1 MNLTGFLFKGIRARN
16 KLWFPCYP
24 WYLKTNTAGH
34 AVVFFRKHQPR
45 EFFFPLWK
53 EFSFLAHIWCWWFR
67 LFLGL
72 TRVPQSSHFHGS
84 FLIWFAGWCFSG
96 GGQLLLKRKQCW
108 LWFWLHSVHVFSKI
122 CHAFLCLC
130 HWLSTYLWW
139 EQSDWAHTKFQ
150 GDCQNLPLLTIECLL
165 APVVFLIQATILESQ
180 FYATTFDSGN

>member
-34 AVVFFRKHQPR
+34 TVVFFRKHQPW

-84 FLIWFAGWCFSG
+84 FLNWFAGWCFTG

-108 LWFWLHSVHVFSKI
+108 LWFWLHSVHVFRRFAMLFFVFVI
-122 CHAFLCLC
+122 GF
-130 HWLSTYLWW
+130 
-139 EQSDWAHTKFQ
+139 
-150 GDCQNLPLLTIECLL
+150 PLIYDGNK
-165 APVVFLIQATILESQ
+165 VIGLIPSSRAIVKTSC
-180 FYATTFDSGN
+180 SWP